1 MASANAAAPAPRTS
15 AAMIQP
21 AYAQSSM
28 LKPAVATTTDNG
40 ESQILDRWKDSG
52 RPIR

>member
-1 MASANAAAPAPRTS
+1 MASATAAAPAPRT
-15 AAMIQP
+15 AAAVIQP

-28 LKPAVATTTDNG
+28 LKPAVANDDG

-52 RPIR
+52 KPLR